1 MHEPKLHTILKD
13 TVTVPLTNK
22 KTSVAE
28 KEKKK
33 KQTPDF
39 CKRVKYKN
47 SLKKVQKKL
56 QFE

>member
-28 KEKKK
+28 KKKEKANPRFL
-33 KQTPDF
+33 QE
-39 CKRVKYKN
+39 
-47 SLKKVQKKL
+47 SEVQK
-56 QFE
+56 QFKKGTEEAPI